1 MLSNPPSTNPP
12 THPSIPHPS
21 TGRAKRQASKHAQ
34 PNASPGPGARPRGGR
49 GQQQHPR
56 REGTSAGAGAGALPS
71 VQAETLEELS
81 GLIRAGLVQA
91 KDTVALDALTQ
102 GGGRRSLVA
111 GRQDCDVFLTLTLAP
126 LTTECSELANDLQT
140 LGTTSEQCQRVYDFS
155 KPKLDGICTNK
166 CYAAMVEALDKM
178 SKAGCS
184 VDSVTTTMCDQCPD
198 GTVCAK
204 GVCREACS
212 AKKPCRCDGQCV
224 DGGCKPSDQIGVQRA
239 EMGTYG
245 YKVSL
250 EHLCLAP
257 PSDELPAAVD
267 PAGEA
272 AAAKAAPPAKEYC
285 MTSMFGA
292 INAGLDMGACDRVAA
307 TGCCAGTV
315 FQYGRQCA
323 LADDTINTQLGPIK
337 MGHIEALCA
346 NVDFK
351 TKCPNAPAYE
361 EGNCKP
367 EFLEGGG
374 EAALPFPGA
383 W

>member
-1 MLSNPPSTNPP
+1 MRCIIPVRSLGLALVVAAVSSST
-12 THPSIPHPS
+12 
-21 TGRAKRQASKHAQ
+21 
-34 PNASPGPGARPRGGR
+34 PGARA
-49 GQQQHPR
+49 Q
-56 REGTSAGAGAGALPS
+56 SASAGALPS

-81 GLIRAGLVQA
+81 SLIRAGLVERKEA
-91 KDTVALDALTQ
+91 VALDALTQ
-102 GGGRRSLVA
+102 GSGRRGLAA

-126 LTTECSELANDLQT
+126 LTTECSALANDLQT
-140 LGTTSEQCQRVYDFS
+140 LATTSEQCQRVYDFS

-166 CYAAMVEALDKM
+166 CYAAMVDALDKM

-184 VDSVTTTMCDQCPD
+184 VDSVTTTMCNQCPE

-212 AKKPCRCDGQCV
+212 AKKPCRCNGQCV

-257 PSDELPAAVD
+257 PSDDELPVPTD
-267 PAGEA
+267 PAEAA
-272 AAAKAAPPAKEYC
+272 AAAKAAPPTKEYC
-285 MTSMFGA
+285 MTAMFDA
-292 INAGLDMGACDRVAA
+292 INAGLNMAACDRVAA

-323 LADDTINTQLGPIK
+323 LANETINTQLGAIQL
-337 MGHIEALCA
+337 GDIEALCG

-361 EGNCKP
+361 PGNCKP

-383 W
+383 WWCWGWG